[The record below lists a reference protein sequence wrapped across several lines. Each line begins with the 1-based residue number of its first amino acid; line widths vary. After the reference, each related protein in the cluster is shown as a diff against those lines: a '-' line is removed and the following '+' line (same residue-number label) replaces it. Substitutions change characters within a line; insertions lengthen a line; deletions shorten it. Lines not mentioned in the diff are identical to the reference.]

1 MYSASRRAQSLRHH
15 LLDQGRTRTA
25 LFCGKLAVDKI
36 ATLSMRLSISKKI
49 SLSLILVLVLSI
61 AAMAWLT
68 GKSLQSG
75 FNAYLKEKQLID
87 LHKVA
92 VVLATYYR
100 EYGDFSGL
108 RHNPRVVRPLIDR
121 ALERVPDP
129 IEKEA
134 DFDHE
139 APPALRRHNL
149 RPAQGMAPASESAQT
164 PRPPRR
170 ALGGEARPR
179 PGILDLGPRLSLI
192 DEYAE
197 PVFGPLRQNQITL
210 QEAVILDGKTVGTVL
225 APIPEFAFER
235 TTLDFIRK
243 QMTHIV
249 VLALVLILIA
259 ALVSMWLGKHLVS
272 PIASLRKTT
281 QQIANGHLHAR
292 AETINQDEIGD
303 LAQHINAM
311 AKHLEQNEL
320 KRRKVM
326 ADLSHELRTPLTVM
340 RAEVEAMIDGVRP
353 LNAESVRSL
362 EAEIRHLNKL
372 VDDLHQLA
380 LVDAGDLRFHF
391 ENCNLTELLQQ
402 LGQRFQARMLQAQ
415 LQLHM
420 DVPER
425 PVQLYADS
433 SRLTQVLENLL
444 ENSLRYTDAGG
455 KVVLRMNEELGMVRI
470 CIEDSAPGLAEG
482 LHQKM
487 FERLYRE
494 DQARSRAKAGSGLG
508 LSICRGLVHAHQG
521 EIHAS
526 ASALGGV
533 KITILLPVNASGLR
547 S

>member
-1 MYSASRRAQSLRHH
+1 
-15 LLDQGRTRTA
+15 
-25 LFCGKLAVDKI
+25 
-36 ATLSMRLSISKKI
+36 MRLSISKKI

-121 ALERVPDP
+121 ALERVPDS
-129 IEKEA
+129 IETEA
-134 DFDHE
+134 DSDSE
-139 APPALRRHNL
+139 APPVLRRDNL
-149 RPAQGMAPASESAQT
+149 RTEQGMVPASEPPQT
-164 PRPPRR
+164 RRPPRR
-170 ALGGEARPR
+170 AFGGEPRPR
-179 PGILDLGPRLSLI
+179 PGLLDLGPRLSLI

-225 APIPEFAFER
+225 APVPEFAFER

-243 QMTHIV
+243 QMTHIII
-249 VLALVLILIA
+249 LALVLIMIA
-259 ALVSMWLGKHLVS
+259 ALVSVWLGKHLVS

-292 AETINQDEIGD
+292 AETVNQDEIGD

-326 ADLSHELRTPLTVM
+326 ADLSHELRTPLTVI

-353 LNAESVRSL
+353 LNVESVCSL

-391 ENCNLTELLQQ
+391 ENSNLSDLLQQ

-415 LQLHM
+415 LQLQM
-420 DVPER
+420 DIPER

-487 FERLYRE
+487 FDRLYRE
-494 DQARSRAKAGSGLG
+494 DQARSRVKGGSGLG
-508 LSICRGLVHAHQG
+508 LSICRGLVHAHHG

-533 KITILLPVNASGLR
+533 KITILLPVNASVLR